1 MFDRDKLIAMQHD
14 VPAMSTINTYKDLT
28 YIIR

>member
-1 MFDRDKLIAMQHD
+1 MFDRDKLKAMKHD
-14 VPAMSTINTYKDLT
+14 VPAMYTINTYKDLR